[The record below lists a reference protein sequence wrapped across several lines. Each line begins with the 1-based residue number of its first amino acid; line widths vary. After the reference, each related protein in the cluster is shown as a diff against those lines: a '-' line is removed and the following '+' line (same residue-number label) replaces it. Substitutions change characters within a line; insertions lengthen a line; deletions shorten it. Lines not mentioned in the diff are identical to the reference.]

1 MEINSMLVI
10 IMLKGIKL
18 HCIMLIQYYNF
29 VVSINII
36 KCMNLYR
43 FNHYYFTDK
52 VHNTILLI
60 RFVNYFTMGILARL
74 RAD

>member
-10 IMLKGIKL
+10 IMLEGIKL
-18 HCIMLIQYYNF
+18 HCIMLIQYYKF

-36 KCMNLYR
+36 KCVNLYR
-43 FNHYYFTDK
+43 FSHYLPQHY
-52 VHNTILLI
+52 LL
-60 RFVNYFTMGILARL
+60 MGILARL